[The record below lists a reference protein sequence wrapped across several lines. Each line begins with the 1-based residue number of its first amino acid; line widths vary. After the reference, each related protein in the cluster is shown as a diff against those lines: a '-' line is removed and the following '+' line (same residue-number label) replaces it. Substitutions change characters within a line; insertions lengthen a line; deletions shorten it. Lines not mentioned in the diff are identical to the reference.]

1 MARSPAWSAASSTA
15 VLMRFVD
22 ILLSI
27 PFLLIVL
34 VLATKYSGTV
44 FSISLMLGVF
54 SWLVPAR
61 LVRGEV
67 LTLRD
72 PRLRVG
78 RADDGREPLR
88 A

>member
-1 MARSPAWSAASSTA
+1 M
-15 VLMRFVD
+15 MRFVD

-34 VLATKYSGTV
+34 VLATKYNGTV
-44 FSISLMLGVF
+44 IDISLILGVF

-67 LTLRD
+67 LTLRERD
-72 PRLRVG
+72 FVLAAQTMGSG
-78 RADDGREPLR
+78 RARLIYPPPDP
-88 A
+88 